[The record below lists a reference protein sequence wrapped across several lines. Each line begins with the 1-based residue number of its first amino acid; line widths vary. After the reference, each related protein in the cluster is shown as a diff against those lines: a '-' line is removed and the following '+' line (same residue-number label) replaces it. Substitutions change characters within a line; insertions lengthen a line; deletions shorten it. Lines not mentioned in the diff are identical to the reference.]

1 MFRRLSNL
9 RHSSFGF
16 NGDVG
21 SVAVVLCALAI
32 PGAVAMRFLSLNQA
46 LFIALGFVYAT
57 MHRHLSSRVVL
68 SLAFALTFFFLP
80 VPSRFIFGVDLLPII
95 SLALI
100 IFTLNR
106 DSALQDIPKSGKQQ
120 FASFYLVCAILFAGL
135 ATLTSIFNYRGPEF
149 LSWAIL
155 PIASAVIAKF
165 LQRSATLK
173 FKDFMEF
180 WTVGVALLMLLDVYG
195 LVTSKYRSTD
205 LFNLGR
211 FTGSLGDYELS
222 AEIYG
227 LSIIVAIYV
236 LLVTESKWLRAIAL
250 LEITGF
256 VALLV
261 ATQTRSSF
269 LLTLLGAILIISSS
283 ATSKRLKRSLG
294 TLALVGASAQVV
306 LLAGG
311 SFQEIW
317 NRLASTELNQDISGV
332 ANRSGVWGYFQ
343 NLRSFTNLPPIG
355 NGFSYPYS
363 EIQSYPHSLYL
374 WILWSGG
381 FFCLVILLTLVTS
394 SVAGAVF
401 RWKTFKVDAS
411 AALIILCYVLID
423 QAKVEVARFASSS
436 WIFWLVLAL
445 TFSTFD
451 NRGKASHTGEE
462 KKN

>member
-46 LFIALGFVYAT
+46 LLIALGFVYAT
-57 MHRHLSSRVVL
+57 VHRHLSSQVVL
-68 SLAFALTFFFLP
+68 CLAFALTFFFLP

-106 DSALQDIPKSGKQQ
+106 DSALQDSPKSGKQQ
-120 FASFYLVCAILFAGL
+120 FSSFYFVCAILFAGL

-149 LSWAIL
+149 LSWVIL
-155 PIASAVIAKF
+155 PIASAVLAKL

-173 FKDFMEF
+173 FQDFMEF
-180 WTVGVALLMLLDVYG
+180 WTVGVALLMLLDVFG

-250 LEITGF
+250 LEISGF

-269 LLTLLGAILIISSS
+269 ILTFLGAVLILFSS
-283 ATSKRLKRSLG
+283 AVSKRIKRSIG
-294 TLALVGASAQVV
+294 TLVLVALSAELV

-311 SFQEIW
+311 SVQEIW
-317 NRLASTELNQDISGV
+317 DRLAATEFNQDISGI
-332 ANRSGVWGYFQ
+332 ANRAGVWSYFQ
-343 NLRSFTNLPPIG
+343 NLKSFADLPPIG
-355 NGFSYPYS
+355 NGFSYPYE
-363 EIQSYPHSLYL
+363 EIQTYPHSLYL

-381 FFCLVILLTLVTS
+381 ILAVLLIAILAALTF
-394 SVAGAVF
+394 GNVF
-401 RWKTFKVDAS
+401 SRLRNFRVDAS
-411 AALIILCYVLID
+411 ASIVMLGYVFID
-423 QAKVEVARFASSS
+423 QAKVEVARFESTS
-436 WIFWLVLAL
+436 WVFWLTLAL
-445 TFSTFD
+445 TFASFKKRPNNFD
-451 NRGKASHTGEE
+451 QGDTQE
-462 KKN
+462 